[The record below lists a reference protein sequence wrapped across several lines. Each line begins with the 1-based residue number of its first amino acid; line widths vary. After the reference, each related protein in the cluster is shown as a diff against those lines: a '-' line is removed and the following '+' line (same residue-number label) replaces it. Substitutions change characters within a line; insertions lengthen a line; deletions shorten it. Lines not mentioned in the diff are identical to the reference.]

1 MRDGDGFRA
10 KSIRFH
16 SSVNRRVME
25 PDFFNHSSFLI
36 PKGVFLKSKCCS
48 FERICLH
55 FKALFRR
62 FTGGK
67 SRKSNAEMQAK
78 TPKMRRGDF
87 RNTP

>member
-1 MRDGDGFRA
+1 MVTGLTYDLLFTI
-10 KSIRFH
+10 KS
-16 SSVNRRVME
+16 SLLVLTWG
-25 PDFFNHSSFLI
+25 PLY
-36 PKGVFLKSKCCS
+36 
-48 FERICLH
+48 

-78 TPKMRRGDF
+78 TPKMRRDDF